1 MPGVGPLKDNHA
13 RIAPQLPRK
22 LAVSDVD
29 RIDPLCAAREKDV
42 GEAARR
48 CPHIQ
53 RDRAGHVPSEVIE
66 TARQLHPATAHPGMV
81 AALDDKACI
90 FGQCLAGLGD
100 TAVAHIDQPTSEE
113 PTSYLQS
120 LLLHSSSL
128 FCLNK

>member
-66 TARQLHPATAHPGMV
+66 TARQLHPRSEEH
-81 AALDDKACI
+81 
-90 FGQCLAGLGD
+90 
-100 TAVAHIDQPTSEE
+100 TSE
-113 PTSYLQS
+113 LQS
-120 LLLHSSSL
+120 LMRNANAGI
-128 FCLNK
+128 CLKKKTH

>member
-53 RDRAGHVPSEVIE
+53 RDCAGHVPSEVIE

-90 FGQCLAGLGD
+90 FGQCLEIGRA
-100 TAVAHIDQPTSEE
+100 TSE
-113 PTSYLQS
+113 LQS
-120 LLLHSSSL
+120 LMRISYAV
-128 FCLNK
+128 FCLKKKKTNTKQ

>member
-1 MPGVGPLKDNHA
+1 MIRRPPRSTRTDTLFPYTTLFRSYIQHFGKRNEACVTYRDVDRLGNKLGAQMPGVGPLKDNHA

-53 RDRAGHVPSEVIE
+53 RDTAGHVPSAVI
-66 TARQLHPATAHPGMV
+66 ATAPHPHP
-81 AALDDKACI
+81 
-90 FGQCLAGLGD
+90 
-100 TAVAHIDQPTSEE
+100 TQPQTEE
-113 PTSYLQS
+113 G
-120 LLLHSSSL
+120 
-128 FCLNK
+128 

>member
-81 AALDDKACI
+81 ARSEE
-90 FGQCLAGLGD
+90 
-100 TAVAHIDQPTSEE
+100 HTSE
-113 PTSYLQS
+113 LQS
-120 LLLHSSSL
+120 LMRISYAV
-128 FCLNK
+128 FCLKKKHNQ